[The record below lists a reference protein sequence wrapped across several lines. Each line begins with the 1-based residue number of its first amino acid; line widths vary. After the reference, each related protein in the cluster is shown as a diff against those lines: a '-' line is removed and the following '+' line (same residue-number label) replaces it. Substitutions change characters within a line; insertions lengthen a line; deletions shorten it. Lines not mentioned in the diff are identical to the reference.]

1 MDAVKQFGKHSLWA
15 VVGAVAVL
23 LAGHSASILGDEVK
37 VTLSGDQEIPP
48 VTTAGSGTGTFNV
61 GEDKSVSGKV
71 TITGL
76 AATVAHIHEAPA
88 GSNGPIIIPLTK
100 TSDTVWVVPAG
111 AKLTD
116 AQYASYK
123 AGNLYYNFHTEAHKS
138 GEIRGQI
145 RP

>member
-1 MDAVKQFGKHSLWA
+1 MDAVKTFTQHSLWIL
-15 VVGAVAVL
+15 VGALTVS
-23 LAGHSASILGDEVK
+23 LAGYSASVLGDEVK

-48 VTTAGSGTGTFNV
+48 VTTPATGSGTITV

-71 TITGL
+71 TISGITPL
-76 AATVAHIHEAPA
+76 VAHIHEAPA
-88 GSNGPIIIPLTK
+88 GNNGPIVIPLTK
-100 TSDTVWVVPAG
+100 TSDTVWVIPAG

>member
-1 MDAVKQFGKHSLWA
+1 MDAVKQFAKHSLWA
-15 VVGAVAVL
+15 VVGAVTVL
-23 LAGHSASILGDEVK
+23 LAGYAGPVLSDEIK

-48 VTTAGSGTGTFNV
+48 VTTSGSGTGTITV

-71 TITGL
+71 TISGL
-76 AATVAHIHEAPA
+76 AAMVAHIHEAPA

-100 TSDTVWVVPAG
+100 TSDTVWVVPPG

-145 RP
+145 KP

>member
-1 MDAVKQFGKHSLWA
+1 MDAVKKFAQHSLWIL
-15 VVGAVAVL
+15 VGALTVSI
-23 LAGHSASILGDEVK
+23 AGYSASVLGDEIK

-48 VTTAGSGTGTFNV
+48 VTTSASGNGTITV

-71 TITGL
+71 TISGITPL
-76 AATVAHIHEAPA
+76 VAHIHEAPA
-88 GSNGPIIIPLTK
+88 GANGPIVIPLTK

-116 AQYASYK
+116 SQYASYK
-123 AGNLYYNFHTEAHKS
+123 AGNLYYNVHTETHKS

-145 RP
+145 KP

>member
-1 MDAVKQFGKHSLWA
+1 MNAVKKFATRSLWIL
-15 VVGAVAVL
+15 VGALTVS
-23 LAGHSASILGDEVK
+23 LAGYSASVLGDEVK

-48 VTTAGSGTGTFNV
+48 VTTAASGSGTISV

-71 TITGL
+71 TISGITPL
-76 AATVAHIHEAPA
+76 VAHIHEAPA
-88 GSNGPIIIPLTK
+88 GANGPIVIPLTK
-100 TSDTVWVVPAG
+100 TSDTVWVVPAA

-123 AGNLYYNFHTEAHKS
+123 AGNLYYNVHTETHKS

-145 RP
+145 KP

>member
-1 MDAVKQFGKHSLWA
+1 MDAMKQFAKHSLWA
-15 VVGAVAVL
+15 VVSAVTVL
-23 LAGHSASILGDEVK
+23 LGGYAGPVLSDEVK

-48 VTTAGSGTGTFNV
+48 VTTPGSGTGTFVV

-71 TITGL
+71 TISGITPL
-76 AATVAHIHEAPA
+76 VAHIHEAPA
-88 GSNGPIIIPLTK
+88 GTNGPIIIPLTK
-100 TSDTVWVVPAG
+100 TSDTVWIVPAG

-145 RP
+145 KP

>member
-1 MDAVKQFGKHSLWA
+1 MDAVKKFAQHSLWIF
-15 VVGAVAVL
+15 VGALTVSI
-23 LAGHSASILGDEVK
+23 AGYSASVLGDEIK

-48 VTTAGSGTGTFNV
+48 VTTPGSGTGTFNV

-71 TITGL
+71 TISGL
-76 AATVAHIHEAPA
+76 TPLVAHIHEAAA
-88 GSNGPIIIPLTK
+88 GTNGPIVIPLTK

-123 AGNLYYNFHTEAHKS
+123 AGNLYYNVHTEAHKS

-145 RP
+145 KP

>member
-1 MDAVKQFGKHSLWA
+1 MDAVKQITKQSLWIFL
-15 VVGAVAVL
+15 GALMVSM
-23 LAGHSASILGDEVK
+23 AGYSASVLGDEIK

-48 VTTAGSGTGTFNV
+48 VTTPASGSGTITV

-71 TITGL
+71 TISGMTPL
-76 AATVAHIHEAPA
+76 VAHIHEAAA
-88 GSNGPIIIPLTK
+88 GTNGPIVIPLTK

-123 AGNLYYNFHTEAHKS
+123 AGNLYYNVHTEAHRS

>member
-1 MDAVKQFGKHSLWA
+1 MDAVRKFAQHSLWIW
-15 VVGAVAVL
+15 VGALMVSI
-23 LAGHSASILGDEVK
+23 AGYSASVLGDELK

-48 VTTAGSGTGTFNV
+48 VTTPAAGNGTITV

-71 TITGL
+71 TISGMTPL
-76 AATVAHIHEAPA
+76 VAHIHEAAA
-88 GSNGPIIIPLTK
+88 GTNGPIIIPLTK

-116 AQYASYK
+116 SQYASYK

-145 RP
+145 KP

>member
-1 MDAVKQFGKHSLWA
+1 MDAAKKSAKHALWLLL
-15 VVGAVAVL
+15 GALTVSI
-23 LAGHSASILGDEVK
+23 GGYSASVPGAEVK

-48 VTTAGSGTGTFNV
+48 VTTSASGSGTITV

-71 TITGL
+71 TISGMTAL
-76 AATVAHIHEAPA
+76 VAHIHEAPA
-88 GSNGPIIIPLTK
+88 GTNGPIIIPLTK

-145 RP
+145 KP

>member
-1 MDAVKQFGKHSLWA
+1 MDAVKKFAQHSLWILL
-15 VVGAVAVL
+15 GALTVSI
-23 LAGHSASILGDEVK
+23 AGYSASVLGDEIK

-48 VTTAGSGTGTFNV
+48 VTTSASGSGTITV

-71 TITGL
+71 TISGITPL
-76 AATVAHIHEAPA
+76 VAHIHEAPA
-88 GSNGPIIIPLTK
+88 GNNGPIVIPLTK
-100 TSDTVWVVPAG
+100 TSDTVWVIPAG

-123 AGNLYYNFHTEAHKS
+123 AGNLYYNVHTEAHKS

>member
-1 MDAVKQFGKHSLWA
+1 MDAVKKFAQHSLWIL
-15 VVGAVAVL
+15 VGALTVS
-23 LAGHSASILGDEVK
+23 LAGYSASVLGDEVK

-48 VTTAGSGTGTFNV
+48 VTTSATGSGTITV
-61 GEDKSVSGKV
+61 GDDKSVSGKV
-71 TITGL
+71 TISGMTPL
-76 AATVAHIHEAPA
+76 VAHIHEAPA
-88 GSNGPIIIPLTK
+88 GSNGPIVIPLTK
-100 TSDTVWVVPAG
+100 TSDTVWVIPAG

-123 AGNLYYNFHTEAHKS
+123 AGNLYYNCHTEAHKS

>member
-1 MDAVKQFGKHSLWA
+1 MDAVKTFAQHSLWIL
-15 VVGAVAVL
+15 VGALTVSI
-23 LAGHSASILGDEVK
+23 AGYSASVLGDEIK

-48 VTTAGSGTGTFNV
+48 VTTPGSGSGTITV

-71 TITGL
+71 TISGITPL
-76 AATVAHIHEAPA
+76 VAHIHEAPA
-88 GSNGPIIIPLTK
+88 GNNGPIVIPLTK
-100 TSDTVWVVPAG
+100 TSDTVWVIPAG

-123 AGNLYYNFHTEAHKS
+123 AGNLYYNVHTEAHKS

>member
-1 MDAVKQFGKHSLWA
+1 MDVVKTFAQHSLWIL
-15 VVGAVAVL
+15 VGALTVSI
-23 LAGHSASILGDEVK
+23 AGYSASVLGDEIK

-48 VTTAGSGTGTFNV
+48 VTTSASGSGTITV

-71 TITGL
+71 TISGMTPL
-76 AATVAHIHEAPA
+76 VAHIHEAAA
-88 GSNGPIIIPLTK
+88 GANGPIVIPLTK

-116 AQYASYK
+116 SQYASYK
-123 AGNLYYNFHTEAHKS
+123 AGNLYYNVHTETHKS

-145 RP
+145 KP

>member
-1 MDAVKQFGKHSLWA
+1 MDAVKKFAQHSLWIL
-15 VVGAVAVL
+15 VGALTVSI
-23 LAGHSASILGDEVK
+23 AGYSTSVLGDEIK

-48 VTTAGSGTGTFNV
+48 VTTSASGNGTITV

-71 TITGL
+71 TISGMTPL
-76 AATVAHIHEAPA
+76 VAHIHEAPA
-88 GSNGPIIIPLTK
+88 GANGPIVIPLTK

-116 AQYASYK
+116 SQYASYK
-123 AGNLYYNFHTEAHKS
+123 AGNLYYNVHTETHKS

-145 RP
+145 KP

>member
-1 MDAVKQFGKHSLWA
+1 MDAVKKFAQHSLWIL
-15 VVGAVAVL
+15 VGALTVSI
-23 LAGHSASILGDEVK
+23 AGYSASVLGDEIK

-48 VTTAGSGTGTFNV
+48 VTTSASGNGTITV

-71 TITGL
+71 TISGMTPL
-76 AATVAHIHEAPA
+76 VAHIHEAAA
-88 GSNGPIIIPLTK
+88 GANGPIVIPLTK

-116 AQYASYK
+116 SQYASYK
-123 AGNLYYNFHTEAHKS
+123 AGNFYYNVHTETHKS

-145 RP
+145 KP

>member
-1 MDAVKQFGKHSLWA
+1 MDAVKTLAQHSLWML
-15 VVGAVAVL
+15 VGALTVSI
-23 LAGHSASILGDEVK
+23 AGYSASVLGDELK

-48 VTTAGSGTGTFNV
+48 VTTSAAGTGTITV

-71 TITGL
+71 TISGITPL
-76 AATVAHIHEAPA
+76 VAHIHEAPA
-88 GSNGPIIIPLTK
+88 GANGPIVIPLTK

-116 AQYASYK
+116 SQYASYK
-123 AGNLYYNFHTEAHKS
+123 AGNLYYNVHTETHKS

-145 RP
+145 KP